1 MEHFATERLIARDW
15 TVADDESAFAIYGRD
30 EVARWLGGPPRKPVA
45 SVAEMRQ
52 RLERIIERN
61 SARPAFGS
69 WPLELR
75 DSGLVVGAVL
85 LVPLPGDS
93 GEASC
98 GGEAS
103 GGEASGGE
111 ASDVEVGDVEVGDV
125 EVGDVEVGWHL
136 NPDHWGRGYAT
147 EAGRGALDLALGAY
161 GLDEVRAVVLPG
173 NLASLAVCRRL
184 GMRHEGQTDR
194 YYGVTLELFSIGRNT
209 DQDEHGPPRN
219 LSLLTARPG

>member
-30 EVARWLGGPPRKPVA
+30 EVARLLGGPPRRPAA

-52 RLERIIERN
+52 RLERIIEQN
-61 SARPAFGS
+61 SARPAFGL

-75 DSGLVVGAVL
+75 DSGVVVGAVL
-85 LVPLPGDS
+85 LVPLPGGSGGSGGS
-93 GEASC
+93 GEAA
-98 GGEAS
+98 GS
-103 GGEASGGE
+103 GKA
-111 ASDVEVGDVEVGDV
+111 GDV

-147 EAGRGALDLALGAY
+147 EAGRGAIDLALGAY

-194 YYGVTLELFSIGRNT
+194 YYGVTLELFSIGRKT
-209 DQDEHGPPRN
+209 DQDEHGRPPRN
-219 LSLLTARPG
+219 LPPLTARPGCNH